1 MKHKRE
7 VRRRRCS
14 FQERRKN
21 ERKMISRSHQREK
34 SHQVR
39 KMKRSKKSVMMK
51 SREEFASIIKN
62 LMMRIRR

>member
-51 SREEFASIIKN
+51 SREIYASIIKN